1 MTTYRRTDLANEL
14 HVGTSAVSHWIRR
27 GMPLASSGLVDRER
41 ALKWIAQNI
50 EAQVSASGVSR
61 GATRAAELLRKGKRK
76 QDDGFVP
83 PEQTHRPKNGN
94 GHDELANPAAMRARR
109 DRAIAE
115 KLERENEI
123 AGGQLVRV
131 ADVAAEL
138 AAEYSVVR
146 NKLLSLPAKVA
157 PQVKYCE
164 SIEAVRALLGREIVA
179 ILTELS
185 GDKEPDED
193 QDEEP

>member
-14 HVGTSAVSHWIRR
+14 HVGTSAVSHWIKR
-27 GMPLASSGLVDRER
+27 GLPVTPSGLVDRER

-50 EAQVSASGVSR
+50 EPQVSASGVSR
-61 GATRAAELLRKGKRK
+61 GATRAAELLRKRKCK
-76 QDDGFVP
+76 QDEFVP
-83 PEQTHRPKNGN
+83 PKQTHRPKNGN
-94 GHDELANPAAMRARR
+94 GHDEFANPAAMRARR

-146 NKLLSLPAKVA
+146 AKLLSLPSKCA

-164 SIEAVRALLGREIVA
+164 SVEAVRALLEREILA

-193 QDEEP
+193 QDKEP

>member
-14 HVGTSAVSHWIRR
+14 HVGTSAVSHWIKR
-27 GMPLASSGLVDRER
+27 GLPVTPSGLVDRER

-50 EAQVSASGVSR
+50 EPQVSASGVSR
-61 GATRAAELLRKGKRK
+61 GATRAAELLRKGKCK
-76 QDDGFVP
+76 QDDGFVLP
-83 PEQTHRPKNGN
+83 QQTHPPKNGD
-94 GHDELANPAAMRARR
+94 GHELANPAAMRARR

-138 AAEYSVVR
+138 AAEYAVVR
-146 NKLLSLPAKVA
+146 NKLLSLPAKIA
-157 PQVKYCE
+157 PHVQIAATE
-164 SIEAVRALLGREIVA
+164 GTEAVRALLEREIVG

-185 GDKEPDED
+185 RGFEED
-193 QDEEP
+193 AA